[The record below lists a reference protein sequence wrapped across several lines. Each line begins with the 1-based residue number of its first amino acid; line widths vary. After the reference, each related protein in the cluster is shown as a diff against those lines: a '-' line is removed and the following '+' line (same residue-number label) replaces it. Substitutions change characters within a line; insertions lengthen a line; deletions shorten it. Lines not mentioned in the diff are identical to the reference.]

1 MFTQAK
7 VVEVISS
14 LFILLFVY
22 AAFSKWLDL
31 SSFEVALSKSPLIG
45 SFSLVIAWVLPALE
59 TGVAVLLFF
68 PATRFAGLG
77 ASLLL
82 MLVFSGYILYML
94 LYSVHLPC
102 SCGGVI
108 KELSWRA
115 HLFFNLFWIVLAITG
130 LIQQGRIR
138 RSRE

>member
-7 VVEVISS
+7 AVEVISS

-22 AAFSKWLDL
+22 TAFSKWLDL
-31 SSFEVALSKSPLIG
+31 TSFEIALSQSPLI
-45 SFSLVIAWVLPALE
+45 SPFSLVIAWVLPALE
-59 TGVAVLLFF
+59 TGVAILLFF
-68 PATRFAGLG
+68 PATRLAGLG
-77 ASLLL
+77 VSLMM

-108 KELSWRA
+108 KELSWRT
-115 HLFFNLFWIVLAITG
+115 HLFFNLFWIVIAVAG
-130 LIQQGRIR
+130 LILQRGIQ